1 LLVQQFYNNPKFH
14 DFLHSNFILY
24 QATRGV
30 DEGDKV
36 YERFGIRATPTVLVL
51 GSDGSEIDWHVGYGP
66 PPEKF
71 LERLEK
77 TVKGIDTFK
86 LLSEKYAKNPKNIE
100 VVFKLAEKYDDRYDE
115 EKTINLYNEVLALD
129 PDGKKGTTDYRD
141 KEVTYTEYAEF
152 SLARLSLY
160 SRKRDAEPFR
170 AFITK
175 YPESQML
182 EDAYM
187 YLGSYY
193 RYAGSKEEA
202 TQFFEEYT
210 SKYPENPRALNY
222 YVLRIIRDKDNLDR
236 GIELAEKIKDI
247 MRYNP
252 SPSYMKNL
260 AELYTLKEDT
270 DKAKEA
276 YGKDF
281 MEGQVSSL
289 GYDLRD
295 YAEFWVK
302 QKSNLESAETMMELA
317 VQLKPDSLYVI
328 RSIAD
333 MYIQLEKPE
342 KALKIFG
349 PEYIKDYMDNSNT
362 LYSYAR
368 FWADQEKNLNSA
380 LEAAKKSVELAPAPF
395 KWDALSLV
403 NLKLKRYDEA
413 LEAAKKAVET
423 AGDQAARYE
432 KRIKEIEEARAKD
445 KKK

>member
-1 LLVQQFYNNPKFH
+1 MLGQQFYKNPKFH
-14 DFLHSNFILY
+14 DFLHSHFILY
-24 QATRGV
+24 RATRGV
-30 DEGDKV
+30 DDGDKV
-36 YERFGIRATPTVLVL
+36 YERFGIRATPTVLIL

-86 LLSEKYAKNPKNIE
+86 LLSEKYAQDPQNIE
-100 VVFKLAEKYDDRYDE
+100 VVFKLAHKYDRRYDE
-115 EKTINLYNEVLALD
+115 EKATKFYNEVLALD
-129 PDGKKGTTDYRD
+129 PDGKKGTTDYGD

-152 SLARLSLY
+152 SLARLSLS
-160 SRKRDAEPFR
+160 SRKRDADPFK
-170 AFITK
+170 AFIK
-175 YPESQML
+175 KHPESQML

-281 MEGQVSSL
+281 MEGQVSNL
-289 GYDLRD
+289 GYNLRD

-302 QKSNLESAETMMELA
+302 QKTNLDSAEDMMELA

-328 RSIAD
+328 RSVAD
-333 MYIQLEKPE
+333 LYIQLEKPE

-368 FWADQEKNLNSA
+368 FWATQEKNLDSA
-380 LEAAKKSVELAPAPF
+380 FEAAKKSVELAQAPY
-395 KWDALSLV
+395 KWDTLSLV
-403 NLKLKRYDEA
+403 CLKLKRYDEA